1 MAVTDTLLEWA
12 ARHSPDRIA
21 AVGVLAVRVRRYLSE
36 GVAPALE
43 PIPGLR
49 LRVAGHDERPFWH
62 ASTGLYGFLGIPPG
76 EARIEIEDP
85 AGRWQAQAI
94 SALVPDRS
102 ALRRALEEGS
112 APAAVPAPAYPAVAL
127 RPAPAM
133 ALAPGLSAL
142 WGVVRD
148 GGRPVAGALL
158 EIDTVRAGL
167 ADRVTGL
174 SGADGS
180 YLLVLAGEALDRS
193 QTPPQRQFERA
204 LAVSAPRPALAAR
217 LARNGFLA
225 ALPANVF
232 TLSAAERA
240 AGFMPR
246 NFQLRDAAG
255 VAHPPVDGHNP
266 HAIVGAGSRVRLD
279 IELSP

>member
-1 MAVTDTLLEWA
+1 MALTDTLLEWA
-12 ARHSPDRIA
+12 ARHSPDRIT
-21 AVGVLAVRVRRYLSE
+21 AVGVLAVRARRYLSE
-36 GVAPALE
+36 GRAPALE
-43 PIPGLR
+43 SIPGLR
-49 LRVAGHDERPFWH
+49 LRVAGHQERPLWH
-62 ASTGLYGFLGIPPG
+62 ASTGLYGFLGVPPG

-94 SALVPDRS
+94 SAVVPDRS
-102 ALRRALEEGS
+102 ALRRALEDGS
-112 APAAVPAPAYPAVAL
+112 APLAVPTPAYPTAAL

-148 GGRPVAGALL
+148 GGHPVAGALL
-158 EIDTVRAGL
+158 EIDTARSGL
-167 ADRVTGL
+167 ADRVSTL

-180 YLLVLAGEALDRS
+180 YLLVLPGETLDRS

-217 LARNGFLA
+217 LARDGFLA

-240 AGFMPR
+240 ARFMVR

-255 VAHPPVDGHNP
+255 VAYPPVDGHNP
-266 HAIVGAGSRVRLD
+266 HAMVGAGARVRLD